1 MKINKFILR
10 LLINKYARDRKKKK
24 GRGPRNL
31 QSEVHFTNL
40 QAILLQLLG
49 EIILLPITIGSTC
62 TYWLSEGT
70 VSMDTRMMMKAA
82 HICGL
87 WDGILNCKYK
97 CGGTSINI

>member
-1 MKINKFILR
+1 MPGIE
-10 LLINKYARDRKKKK
+10 KKK

-49 EIILLPITIGSTC
+49 ETILLPITIGSTC

>member
-1 MKINKFILR
+1 MPVIEE
-10 LLINKYARDRKKKK
+10 K

-31 QSEVHFTNL
+31 QSEVHFTIF
-40 QAILLQLLG
+40 QAILLQLLE
-49 EIILLPITIGSTC
+49 EIILLPIRIGSTC

-70 VSMDTRMMMKAA
+70 VSMDTRMMVKAA

-97 CGGTSINI
+97 CGGTSPNI